1 MQQRRAP
8 ILEHKAYA
16 APSVFQVDNLLR
28 EARRQRTTPEGA
40 IPAVCVLDPD
50 GDLAQHLIAT
60 GQATPHAHWA
70 CYHTQLYAFTCAG
83 IECGVVPYAVG
94 GSFAV
99 LVAEELFASG
109 CRLLISITSAGQIIP
124 AGQPPYFVLIERALR
139 DEGTS
144 YHYRPPAAY
153 SVIRPALAE
162 RLQNAFA
169 GAAIRVLR
177 GASWTTDAPFRET
190 AEAIEFARAEGIAGV
205 EMEAAALYAF
215 AEAQD

>member
-99 LVAEELFASG
+99 LVAEEL
-109 CRLLISITSAGQIIP
+109 
-124 AGQPPYFVLIERALR
+124 
-139 DEGTS
+139 
-144 YHYRPPAAY
+144 
-153 SVIRPALAE
+153 
-162 RLQNAFA
+162 
-169 GAAIRVLR
+169 
-177 GASWTTDAPFRET
+177 
-190 AEAIEFARAEGIAGV
+190 
-205 EMEAAALYAF
+205 
-215 AEAQD
+215 